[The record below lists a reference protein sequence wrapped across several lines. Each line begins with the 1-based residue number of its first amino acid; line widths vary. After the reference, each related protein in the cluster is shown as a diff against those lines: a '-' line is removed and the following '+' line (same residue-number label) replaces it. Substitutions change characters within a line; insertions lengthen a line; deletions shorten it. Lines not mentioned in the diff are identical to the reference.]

1 MEKRLNLTWVESLKT
16 SSLDDHLQ
24 FNNKNCSIFML
35 HGGYVATILYTLN
48 PIIVFNITP
57 KMNMIFIVM
66 NPLQMTNV
74 TLHNLKF

>member
-1 MEKRLNLTWVESLKT
+1 
-16 SSLDDHLQ
+16 
-24 FNNKNCSIFML
+24 ML

-66 NPLQMTNV
+66 NPLQMTNA